1 MSKKLAELLTD
12 KAIETDTKTL
22 PKKDKLKKEA
32 EKEDNLMGTYNPKI
46 ILSTLNL
53 KGLKLNKQT
62 KILKEHFAKKM
73 LKKLLFFLQG
83 GQFS

>member
-32 EKEDNLMGTYNPKI
+32 EKEDNLMGTYNPKM
-46 ILSTLNL
+46 
-53 KGLKLNKQT
+53 
-62 KILKEHFAKKM
+62 KIKVWRL
-73 LKKLLFFLQG
+73 
-83 GQFS
+83 